1 MKDSIKS
8 QISKILRENDNDI
21 DMDIDDHHYFH
32 FDLLSNIQATFQS
45 WVEIYL

>member
-21 DMDIDDHHYFH
+21 DMEDDHYFN

-45 WVEIYL
+45 WVEIYF

>member
-21 DMDIDDHHYFH
+21 DIDIDDDHYSH
-32 FDLLSNIQATFQS
+32 FYLLSNIQETFQS
-45 WVEIYL
+45 WVEIYF